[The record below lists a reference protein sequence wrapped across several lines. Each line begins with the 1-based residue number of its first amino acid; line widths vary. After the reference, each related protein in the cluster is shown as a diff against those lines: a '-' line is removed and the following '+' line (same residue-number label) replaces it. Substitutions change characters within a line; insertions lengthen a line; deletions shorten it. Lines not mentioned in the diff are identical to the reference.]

1 MRTLLIKGRL
11 LLPAVAAALLLAA
24 LALGG
29 TASAW
34 GGGDRD
40 EAKGVAEHTGSVYDN
55 GKAREHGD
63 NDHHNGDKE
72 DSDREHGDDD
82 HHNGDKEDSDREH
95 GDDDHDNGD
104 KDDDNGDNGADHGD
118 NDHGDNDHH
127 NGDKEDNEDK
137 DDDADHG
144 DNDHDNGDKDDNDH
158 GDKDEDHEG
167 PGKDV
172 PGPGGQAGAGGQVV
186 TQVAPVASVPAQVSP
201 VAGNEAAPESTG
213 QGGVLG
219 QGGEAGPEL
228 AQVQGGEQPATGAG
242 QQQQP
247 AQLASTG
254 SNVVPLLI
262 LGALCVAAS
271 ILLLRRR
278 TSV

>member
-11 LLPAVAAALLLAA
+11 LLPAAVVALLFA

-40 EAKGVAEHTGSVYDN
+40 EAKGVAEHTGSVDDN
-55 GKAREHGD
+55 GKDRAHGDIDREQGDTEDGDNDHGD
-63 NDHHNGDKE
+63 NDHE
-72 DSDREHGDDD
+72 
-82 HHNGDKEDSDREH
+82 
-95 GDDDHDNGD
+95 NGD
-104 KDDDNGDNGADHGD
+104 KDDNGAEHGD
-118 NDHGDNDHH
+118 NDHGDNDHE
-127 NGDKEDNEDK
+127 NGDKDDSDREHGDNDHGDDDHENGDK
-137 DDDADHG
+137 DHNGADHG

-158 GDKDEDHEG
+158 GDKDEDQEG

-172 PGPGGQAGAGGQVV
+172 TGPGGQAGAGGQVV
-186 TQVAPVASVPAQVSP
+186 AQVTPVAPVPAQVSP
-201 VAGNEAAPESTG
+201 AAGNEAAPEGAG
-213 QGGVLG
+213 QGEVLG

-228 AQVQGGEQPATGAG
+228 AQVQGEEQPATGAA
-242 QQQQP
+242 QQQP

-254 SNVVPLLI
+254 ANVLPLLV

-278 TSV
+278 TTV